1 MQSAIFLD
9 RDGVINQ
16 AEIREGKPYPP
27 ADLKSL
33 ELMPGIRKVLKELI
47 SAGYLLVIVT
57 NQPDVARGFVS
68 RESVEEINAFLLQQL
83 PIKAIKTCFHDDSD
97 GCECRK
103 PLPGALI
110 KAASE
115 YQIDLNKSFM
125 IGDRW
130 KDIEAGKKAGCKTI
144 FIDYRYNERRPDS
157 PDFIVNSIQE
167 ISKII
172 LGINDEKSK

>member
-16 AEIREGKPYPP
+16 AEIRKGKPYPP

-33 ELMPGIRKVLKELI
+33 KLMPGIQEVLKGLH

-57 NQPDVARGFVS
+57 NQPDVARGLVNK
-68 RESVEEINAFLLQQL
+68 ESIEEINAFLMQQL
-83 PIKAIKTCFHDDSD
+83 PIKAIKTCFHDDRD

-103 PLPGALI
+103 PLPGLLI
-110 KAASE
+110 MAAAE

-144 FIDYRYNERRPDS
+144 FIDYDYDERRPDK

-172 LGINDEKSK
+172 LGINHEKNK